1 MEKFKNKNR
10 FIQFELWK
18 DCSLGCKFCFNK
30 KQKDVNK
37 IESLQFVL
45 NKLDDS
51 EMLDYN
57 EIGFIGGEFFNNELK
72 DNDVIIYLK
81 NFLQCILKKYILQEH

>member
-30 KQKDVNK
+30 KQKDIDELYRK
-37 IESLQFVL
+37 S
-45 NKLDDS
+45 
-51 EMLDYN
+51 YN
-57 EIGFIGGEFFNNELK
+57 ICK
-72 DNDVIIYLK
+72 RKVIRT
-81 NFLQCILKKYILQEH
+81 